1 MPCPKKERAAMSIKL
16 WRSILEMDS
25 RVLDLDMTFAKK
37 VPGFGNFGVSAEDI
51 QSAID
56 KEDGKPA
63 LIKPVRPGR
72 WMYRSV
78 TDDDIDEL
86 KKASRRYQKWCQRTY
101 G

>member
-1 MPCPKKERAAMSIKL
+1 
-16 WRSILEMDS
+16 MDS

-37 VPGFGNFGVSAEDI
+37 VPGFGDFGVSAEDI

-56 KEDGKPA
+56 KDDGT
-63 LIKPVRPGR
+63 PVRPGR